1 MKYAK
6 PMPDCFEKSV
16 IRICYLLHI
25 LQKYLV
31 SGGKNEVKDEILKKM
46 SSDEVLKDLDNDLTQ
61 LVN

>member
-1 MKYAK
+1 
-6 PMPDCFEKSV
+6 MPDCFEKSV